1 PERPDAVHPH
11 PGHPAPDALTDPL
24 AASLRSV
31 TEQEALARVYIAIA
45 VSGGRNRTELKNRV
59 LRHHEKRVERFA
71 AAVSRL
77 KPEME
82 ADEARQRAETLVTSL
97 NGMTLH
103 YVLDTDFDL
112 AVHARSLAAETV
124 GA

>member
-1 PERPDAVHPH
+1 MSRP
-11 PGHPAPDALTDPL
+11 
-24 AASLRSV
+24 R
-31 TEQEALARVYIAIA
+31 
-45 VSGGRNRTELKNRV
+45 
-59 LRHHEKRVERFA
+59 
-71 AAVSRL
+71 
-77 KPEME
+77 PEME